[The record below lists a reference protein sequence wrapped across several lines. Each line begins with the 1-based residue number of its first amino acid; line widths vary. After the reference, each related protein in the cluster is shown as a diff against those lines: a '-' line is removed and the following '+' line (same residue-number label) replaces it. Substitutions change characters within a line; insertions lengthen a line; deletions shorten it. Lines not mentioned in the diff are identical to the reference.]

1 MDMKSKKI
9 VVKILGG
16 AMSMLAVLSANAE
29 TATKV
34 TMELSTGT
42 QTYTMY
48 DGGKMYFSDDN
59 IVVDATGDGSGVASN
74 ALSKVNKIVFS
85 TIEISGLGDEKV
97 LATSPSVSV
106 YPNPVGDNFSLQTD
120 LQGDFVYTIYNL
132 GGGIVKTGKTQ
143 NGVEID
149 ASAMKSGVYLLEVE
163 KSYLKFTKK

>member
-1 MDMKSKKI
+1 MKSKRL

-16 AMSMLAVLSANAE
+16 ALSVLTVLSASAG

-59 IVVDATGDGSGVASN
+59 IVVDVTGDGASVASN

-85 TIEISGLGDEKV
+85 TIEVSGLGEEKV
-97 LATSPSVSV
+97 LATSPAVAV
-106 YPNPVGDNFSLQTD
+106 YPNPVEDNFSLQTD
-120 LQGDFVYTIYNL
+120 LQGDFAYTIYNL

-143 NGVEID
+143 NGAEID
-149 ASAMKSGVYLLEVE
+149 ASTMKSGVYLLEVE
-163 KSYLKFTKK
+163 KSYLKFSKK